1 MEKMKKQR
9 QKETAIV
16 KRAMAELKSLREQV
30 RTTTTPLADGFCCHY
45 SSRLRGLCVVHRR
58 GISRCGCVQITAK
71 DKQIKQSAEKMK
83 KLMAMV
89 AQLKKQHQ
97 AEIEKLKLKAA

>member
-1 MEKMKKQR
+1 MAAFA
-9 QKETAIV
+9 AI
-16 KRAMAELKSLREQV
+16 
-30 RTTTTPLADGFCCHY
+30 LATFE
-45 SSRLRGLCVVHRR
+45 VVVSCL
-58 GISRCGCVQITAK
+58 SRCGCVQITAK

>member
-30 RTTTTPLADGFCCHY
+30 RTTTTPFADGFCCH
-45 SSRLRGLCVVHRR
+45 SSCVRGLCVVHRR
-58 GISRCGCVQITAK
+58 GMSRCGCVQITAK
-71 DKQIKQSAEKMK
+71 DKQIKQSGEKMK

>member
-1 MEKMKKQR
+1 MD
-9 QKETAIV
+9 V
-16 KRAMAELKSLREQV
+16 
-30 RTTTTPLADGFCCHY
+30 
-45 SSRLRGLCVVHRR
+45 
-58 GISRCGCVQITAK
+58 GCVQITAK

>member
-30 RTTTTPLADGFCCHY
+30 RTTTAPLADCFCCH
-45 SSRLRGLCVVHRR
+45 SSRLRGLCVVHRW

-71 DKQIKQSAEKMK
+71 DKQIKQSGEKMK

>member
-30 RTTTTPLADGFCCHY
+30 RTTTAPLADSFCCH

-71 DKQIKQSAEKMK
+71 DKQIKQSGEKMK

>member
-1 MEKMKKQR
+1 MSC
-9 QKETAIV
+9 I
-16 KRAMAELKSLREQV
+16 
-30 RTTTTPLADGFCCHY
+30 DGGY
-45 SSRLRGLCVVHRR
+45 V
-58 GISRCGCVQITAK
+58 SRCGCVQITAK
-71 DKQIKQSAEKMK
+71 DKQIKQSGEKMK

>member
-1 MEKMKKQR
+1 MKKQR

-30 RTTTTPLADGFCCHY
+30 RTTTAPLADGFCCH

-71 DKQIKQSAEKMK
+71 DKQIKQSGEKMK